1 MLYYLFKYLQ
11 ENFGLSGSGLFQ
23 YISFRASMAIIISLI
38 ISMLI
43 GRRVIRWLHKM
54 QIGESVRDLGLSGQ
68 SEKKGTPTMGGVII
82 IAAIVIPTLLFARLD
97 NVYVILLLISTIW
110 MGAIGFLDDYIKVFK
125 KDKEGLR
132 GKFKIL
138 AQIVLGLIVG
148 SVLYFHPSVKV
159 RDYNTVFVYKINEN
173 NKIDWSNPIKEYSVT
188 KAIYLGKGEVKGD
201 QFYSHETRSL
211 KTNVPFLKDNLLD
224 YAYLLKPFTD
234 DYQKWGWIIFIP
246 FVIFIITAVSNASNL
261 TDGIDGLAAG
271 VSVIVLI
278 TLAIFAYVSG
288 NIKFADYLNVLYIP
302 DTGEVVIVCAALIGA
317 TIGFLWYNSF
327 PANVFMGDTGSLMLG
342 GVIAT
347 IAIIVRK
354 ELLIPVLCG
363 IFFAETLSVTLQ
375 VAYFKYTK
383 KRFGEGRRIFKMSPL
398 HHHYQKS
405 GYHEAKIV
413 LRFWIISILLAVITF
428 ITLKIR

>member
-23 YISFRASMAIIISLI
+23 YISFRASMAIILSLI

-43 GRRVIRWLHKM
+43 GRRVIRWLRKK
-54 QIGESVRDLGLSGQ
+54 QIGESVRDLGLQGQ
-68 SEKKGTPTMGGVII
+68 TEKKGTPTMGGVII

-97 NVYVILLLISTIW
+97 NIYVILLLISTIW
-110 MGAIGFLDDYIKVFK
+110 LGAIGYIDDYIKVFK

-132 GKFKIL
+132 GRFKIL
-138 AQIVLGLIVG
+138 AQIGLGLLVG
-148 SVLYFHPSVKV
+148 FIMYFHPSVKV
-159 RDYNTVFVYKINEN
+159 RDYNTVFEYKIEKDGKVNL
-173 NKIDWSNPIKEYSVT
+173 NKPIHEYT
-188 KAIYLGKGEVKGD
+188 ARDNRIKNKGEIVNDK
-201 QFYSHETRSL
+201 FLSHDTKEL
-211 KTNVPFLKDNLLD
+211 KTNVPFLKNNLVD
-224 YAYLLKPFTD
+224 YSYIISFITD
-234 DYQKWGWIIFIP
+234 DYQDWGWIIFIP
-246 FVIFIITAVSNASNL
+246 IVIFIITAVSNASNL

-288 NIKFADYLNVLYIP
+288 NVKFADYLNVLYIP
-302 DTGEVVIVCAALIGA
+302 NSGEVVIVCAALIGA

-327 PANVFMGDTGSLMLG
+327 PATVFMGDTGSLMLG

-354 ELLIPVLCG
+354 ELLIPILCG
-363 IFFAETLSVTLQ
+363 IFFIENLSVILQ
-375 VAYFKYTK
+375 VSYFKYTR
-383 KRFGEGRRIFKMSPL
+383 KRYGEGRRIFKMTPI
-398 HHHYQKS
+398 HHHFQKA

-428 ITLKIR
+428 VTLKIR